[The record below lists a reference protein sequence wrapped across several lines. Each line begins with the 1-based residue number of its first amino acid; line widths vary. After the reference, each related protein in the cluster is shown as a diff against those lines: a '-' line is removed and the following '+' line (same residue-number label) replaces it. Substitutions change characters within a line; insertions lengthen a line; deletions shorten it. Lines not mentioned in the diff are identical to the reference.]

1 MRASSNSARSAT
13 LTEAKAQPRDA
24 GTVAL
29 LSVVLTLAALAFC
42 SQHQLLLL
50 YGDAVAH
57 LHIARRIFD
66 ARTPGFRQLGSVW
79 LPLPHLLLIPFV
91 LKMSWWQSGVPG
103 AIPSMA
109 CYVASCV
116 GLYRLALCFVRN
128 AIAWLA
134 VVFFALNPGL
144 LYFSTTSMTEP
155 LFLAEMIW
163 AALLIVLLARDLEA
177 GNSEGLGRLLLGA
190 STVLVCAV
198 FTRYDGWIC
207 AAAAWCLASW
217 IVLRRRN
224 FRERLTGIWLL
235 ATVLVVMAPLVWIAY
250 NAKQFHD
257 PFDFLRGPYSARAI
271 EARTSP
277 SGAGHYME
285 YHRPVVATLYFLK
298 AAELGAV
305 VPYATQLIFLLS
317 LTGTAFLWV
326 RRRSAALAA
335 ATLLWLPLPF
345 YAYAVAYGS
354 VPIFIPVWFPHSWY
368 NTRYGM
374 EMLPAFALFAAATL
388 EGLAMWRPRWL
399 GWMVP
404 AAAALIVIN
413 SILLLRAGPLV
424 FREAVVNSRSRIPF
438 ESALANWLRIL
449 PPGKTLLMYTSE
461 HIGAVQQAGI
471 PLHDIINEGDY
482 YEWNA
487 ALNDPAAKADY
498 VVALDGDAVAK
509 AVAAHPRGL
518 TLLQIVC
525 STGQPCARVYIAK
538 TAAGA
543 IAQPAA
549 GAIAKTAT
557 DAIAQPAAGAS
568 AKPAEGA
575 ITQPAAGD
583 AQPAVAARPGSSR

>member
-13 LTEAKAQPRDA
+13 LTEAKGQPPRDA

-134 VVFFALNPGL
+134 VIFFALNPGL
-144 LYFSTTSMTEP
+144 LYFSTTAMTEP

-163 AALLIVLLARDLEA
+163 AALLIALLARDLEA
-177 GNSEGLGRLLLGA
+177 GNSEAGELQGLGRLLLGA
-190 STVLVCAV
+190 SLVLVCAV
-198 FTRYDGWIC
+198 FTRYDGWIY
-207 AAAAWCLASW
+207 AAAAWCVASW

-305 VPYATQLIFLLS
+305 VPYATQLIFLVS

-326 RRRSAALAA
+326 RRRSAALTA

-413 SILLLRAGPLV
+413 SILLLRSGPLV
-424 FREAVVNSRSRIPF
+424 FQEALVNSRSRISF

-487 ALNDPAAKADY
+487 ALKDPAAKADY

-525 STGQPCARVYIAK
+525 STGQPCARVYIAR

-549 GAIAKTAT
+549 GATAEPAVG
-557 DAIAQPAAGAS
+557 AIAQPAVGS
-568 AKPAEGA
+568 P
-575 ITQPAAGD
+575 TQPAAGA